1 MLKHNLRERGGLE
14 PRKPSSWLAT
24 GRWRGATVQSTNCV
38 FAAQLFTERW
48 SKAMPAL
55 VLLQGGEAIPY
66 GLDSDVTVLGRSPDC
81 HIHLDSNMVS
91 RRHAQVTREGRVFFL
106 EDLGSGNGTYLNGKR
121 IAGRTPLKA
130 DDRLKLGPI
139 LLRFETGAASGTR
152 RAEPEPILNVE
163 ISGEQTATIVDSA
176 EVTGGFGGLE
186 VQPEAKLRAVI
197 AITRSLAGTVD
208 LQAIVPLILDTLFSI
223 FPQADRGCILLKDLE
238 TGQMVPVAQKH
249 RRADADE
256 TVKLS
261 RTILNKALADRTG
274 ILSADASSDSRFEAA
289 ASISSLTIRSMMCV
303 PLLTLEGEPM
313 GIINL
318 DTQDVLSRFTK
329 DDLELLT
336 AVAGQAALS
345 YESARLLTSHMEKL
359 KQDSEIAIAK
369 NVQQALLPK
378 SLPQVAGYDLFASYD
393 SALAVGG
400 DYYDAILLNN
410 GKVCLSFGDVAGK
423 GVPASLV
430 MSRISSVVQSTMRY
444 VDDVGEAVEAVNNH
458 MCASAVEGRFVTY
471 ILAILDL
478 HSHEMRLVIAGHMSP
493 MVRKPDG
500 TIEEFDEES
509 VGIPIGVL
517 EDYPYDVLS
526 RTIEPG
532 ETVLFY
538 TDGVSEAMNPK
549 GDLYGDK
556 RVREFL
562 RKSHGTAA
570 EIGKA
575 LLADVRAHANGR
587 PQNDDITI
595 MVFGR
600 TA

>member
-1 MLKHNLRERGGLE
+1 M
-14 PRKPSSWLAT
+14 PR
-24 GRWRGATVQSTNCV
+24 
-38 FAAQLFTERW
+38 
-48 SKAMPAL
+48 L

-66 GLDSDVTVLGRSPDC
+66 GLDGDVTVMGRAPEC
-81 HIHLDSNMVS
+81 QIQLDSNMVS
-91 RRHAQVTREGRVFFL
+91 RRHAQVVREGNAFYL
-106 EDLGSGNGTYLNGKR
+106 EDLGSGNGTFLNGKR
-121 IAGRTPLKA
+121 IAERTALKA

-139 LLRFETGAASGTR
+139 LLRFETGAAAR
-152 RAEPEPILNVE
+152 KRATEPDTMFHIE
-163 ISGEQTATIVDSA
+163 ISGDETATIVEST
-176 EVTGGFGGLE
+176 ETTGGFGGLE

-197 AITRSLAGTVD
+197 EITRSLAGTVD

-223 FPQADRGCILLKDLE
+223 FPQADRGCILLKDAE
-238 TGQMVPVAQKH
+238 SGQMLPVAQKH
-249 RRADADE
+249 RRSEADE

-261 RTILNKALADRTG
+261 RTILNKVLKERSG
-274 ILSADASSDSRFEAA
+274 ILSADATSDSRFEAA

-303 PLLTLEGEPM
+303 PLLQLDGEPM
-313 GIINL
+313 GVINL
-318 DTQDVLSRFTK
+318 DTQNVLSRFTK
-329 DDLELLT
+329 DDLDLLL

-369 NVQQALLPK
+369 NVQQALLPR
-378 SLPQVAGYDLFASYD
+378 SLPTVAGYDFFASYD
-393 SALAVGG
+393 TALAVGG
-400 DYYDAILLNN
+400 DYYDAILLEN
-410 GKVCLSFGDVAGK
+410 GKICLSFGDVAGK

-430 MSRISSVVQSTMRY
+430 MSRISSVVQSTLRY
-444 VDDVGEAVEAVNNH
+444 VDDPGEAVEAINNH

-471 ILAILDL
+471 ILAIVDT

-517 EDYPYDVLS
+517 EEYPFDVLS
-526 RTIEPG
+526 RTIQPG

-538 TDGVSEAMNPK
+538 TDGVSEAMNPA
-549 GDLYGDK
+549 GDLYGEK

-562 RKSHGTAA
+562 RKSRGKPA

-575 LLADVRAHANGR
+575 LLADVRSHANGR
-587 PQNDDITI
+587 DQNDDITI

-600 TA
+600 NA

>member
-1 MLKHNLRERGGLE
+1 
-14 PRKPSSWLAT
+14 
-24 GRWRGATVQSTNCV
+24 
-38 FAAQLFTERW
+38 
-48 SKAMPAL
+48 MPTL
-55 VLLQGGEAIPY
+55 VLLQEGEAIPY
-66 GLDSDVTVLGRSPDC
+66 GLDGEVTVLGRAPEC
-81 HIHLDSNMVS
+81 QIQLDSNMVS
-91 RRHAQVTREGRVFFL
+91 RRHAQVTREGHTFFL

-139 LLRFETGAASGTR
+139 LLRFETGSPAR
-152 RAEPEPILNVE
+152 RRPTEPEQQLNVE
-163 ISGEQTATIVDSA
+163 ISGEDNPTIVEST
-176 EVTGGFGGLE
+176 EVTGGFVGLE

-197 AITRSLAGTVD
+197 EITRCLAGTVD
-208 LQAIVPLILDTLFSI
+208 LQAIVPLILDTLFGI

-249 RRADADE
+249 RRSDADE

-261 RTILNKALADRTG
+261 RTILNKVLKDRAG
-274 ILSADASSDSRFEAA
+274 ILSADATSDSRFEAA

-303 PLLTLEGEPM
+303 PLLGLDGEPM
-313 GIINL
+313 GVINL

-329 DDLELLT
+329 DDLELLL

-378 SLPQVAGYDLFASYD
+378 SLPQVEGYDFFASYD
-393 SALAVGG
+393 TALAVGG
-400 DYYDAILLNN
+400 DYYDAILLAN
-410 GKVCLSFGDVAGK
+410 GKICLSFGDVAGK

-430 MSRISSVVQSTMRY
+430 MSRISSVVQSTLRY

-471 ILAILDL
+471 ILAIIDT

-500 TIEEFDEES
+500 TIEEFDEEA
-509 VGIPIGVL
+509 VGIPVGVL
-517 EDYPYDVLS
+517 EDYPFDVLS

-562 RKSHGTAA
+562 RKSHGTPA

-575 LLADVRAHANGR
+575 LLADVRTHAQGR
-587 PQNDDITI
+587 SQNDDITI

-600 TA
+600 NA

>member
-1 MLKHNLRERGGLE
+1 
-14 PRKPSSWLAT
+14 
-24 GRWRGATVQSTNCV
+24 
-38 FAAQLFTERW
+38 
-48 SKAMPAL
+48 MPTL
-55 VLLQGGEAIPY
+55 VLLHGGEAIPY
-66 GLDSDVTVLGRSPDC
+66 GLDSDVTVLGRAPEC
-81 HIHLDSNMVS
+81 QIQLDSNMVS
-91 RRHAQVTREGRVFFL
+91 RRHAQVVREGNAFYL
-106 EDLGSGNGTYLNGKR
+106 EDLGSGNGTFLNGKR
-121 IAGRTPLKA
+121 IAERTALKA

-139 LLRFETGAASGTR
+139 LLRFETGTAAR
-152 RAEPEPILNVE
+152 KRATEPDTMFHIE
-163 ISGEQTATIVDSA
+163 ISGDETATIVESA
-176 EVTGGFGGLE
+176 ETTGGFGGLE

-197 AITRSLAGTVD
+197 EITRSLAGTVD
-208 LQAIVPLILDTLFSI
+208 MQAIVPLILDTLFSI
-223 FPQADRGCILLKDLE
+223 FPQADRGCILLKDAE
-238 TGQMVPVAQKH
+238 SGQMVPVAQKH
-249 RRADADE
+249 RRAEADE

-261 RTILNKALADRTG
+261 RTILNKVLQERSG
-274 ILSADASSDSRFEAA
+274 ILSADATSDSRFEAA

-303 PLLTLEGEPM
+303 PLLQLDGEPM
-313 GIINL
+313 GVINL
-318 DTQDVLSRFTK
+318 DTQNVLSRFTK
-329 DDLELLT
+329 DDLDLLL

-378 SLPQVAGYDLFASYD
+378 SLPTVAGYDFFASYD
-393 SALAVGG
+393 TALAVGG
-400 DYYDAILLNN
+400 DYYDAILLDN
-410 GKVCLSFGDVAGK
+410 GKICLSFGDVAGK

-430 MSRISSVVQSTMRY
+430 MSRISSVVQSTLRY
-444 VDDVGEAVEAVNNH
+444 VDDPGEAVEAINNH

-471 ILAILDL
+471 ILAIVDT

-517 EDYPYDVLS
+517 EDYPFDVLS
-526 RTIEPG
+526 RTIQPG

-538 TDGVSEAMNPK
+538 TDGVSEAMNPA
-549 GDLYGDK
+549 GDLYGEK

-562 RKSHGTAA
+562 RKSRGKPA

-575 LLADVRAHANGR
+575 LLADVRSHAKGR
-587 PQNDDITI
+587 DQNDDITI

-600 TA
+600 NA